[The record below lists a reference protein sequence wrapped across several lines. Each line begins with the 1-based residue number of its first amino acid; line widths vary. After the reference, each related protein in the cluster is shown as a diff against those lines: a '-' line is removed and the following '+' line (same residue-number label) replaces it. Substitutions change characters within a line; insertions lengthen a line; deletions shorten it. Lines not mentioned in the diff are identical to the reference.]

1 MGLDQIHLINPYQP
15 CSDRPRYENS
25 RPLGLPPLL
34 QVSDVEFLLPPLMH
48 EVTHTVVI
56 KYGNNLRRLSNLLFL
71 CYLVISG
78 DDNLRVA
85 ESHDFLARREAALS
99 LLDER
104 GQVVNACSS
113 HIFQNLDLVELLLR
127 LTLVGNMKKCSRY
140 VSKKK

>member
-15 CSDRPRYENS
+15 CSDRPLYENS
-25 RPLGLPPLL
+25 GPLGLPPLL
-34 QVSDVEFLLPPLMH
+34 QVGDVGFLLPPLMH

-56 KYGNNLRRLSNLLFL
+56 NYCNNLRLLSNLSFL

-85 ESHDFLARREAALS
+85 ESHNFMARGETTLR

-104 GQVVNACSS
+104 GQVVMRS
-113 HIFQNLDLVELLLR
+113 LR
-127 LTLVGNMKKCSRY
+127 NFYRISTW
-140 VSKKK
+140 